1 MGWRRPRSGR
11 RRRSIWPS
19 ISLAVSRPL
28 KRPSSESR
36 SLLVPRAQ
44 SPPCR
49 RLQRLYAP
57 IAEAITVRT
66 TIPAEARSKGDK
78 PRLEWVTIFL
88 KNPKN
93 VGQSR
98 IPISPLPEAMG
109 LSPNLLKNRPSDRDA
124 LVPRPLAAP
133 LSESYTPFA
142 GPVAIAHQP
151 LSAPP
156 EYTPEAY

>member
-1 MGWRRPRSGR
+1 M
-11 RRRSIWPS
+11 
-19 ISLAVSRPL
+19 
-28 KRPSSESR
+28 
-36 SLLVPRAQ
+36 
-44 SPPCR
+44 
-49 RLQRLYAP
+49 
-57 IAEAITVRT
+57 AEAITVRT

-133 LSESYTPFA
+133 PSESYTPFA